1 MYWLLIGLGF
11 PPLTLFTIELYTVSP
26 PKWTITQKLSLCF
39 TLLLHS
45 SCFSGPGPPL
55 IWRRKWQPTPVW
67 TEEPGGLPSMGSHR
81 VRHDWH
87 DLAAAAASP
96 LTVIILD
103 KFIIFFPSHSN
114 TVQFSSV
121 AQSCLTL
128 CNPMDWNTPGLK
140 YSNEYSGLIS
150 FRIDWLDLLEV
161 QGTLKSPLQHHS
173 SKASV
178 LQHSAFFI
186 VQLLHPYMTTRKT
199 MALTRQ
205 TFVDKV
211 MSLLFNMLSRLVI
224 AFSLKSKHL
233 LISWL
238 QSLSAVI
245 LEPKKIKSLTV
256 STVSPTICHEVM
268 RPDAMILVFWML
280 RGFLFLFFFS
290 INLFVLIR
298 G

>member
-150 FRIDWLDLLEV
+150 FRMDWLEFPCSPRDSQESYPTP
-161 QGTLKSPLQHHS
+161 QFKSINS
-173 SKASV
+173 SV
-178 LQHSAFFI
+178 LSFLYVSFPTLTSIHAYWKNHSF
-186 VQLLHPYMTTRKT
+186 
-199 MALTRQ
+199 
-205 TFVDKV
+205 D
-211 MSLLFNMLSRLVI
+211 
-224 AFSLKSKHL
+224 
-233 LISWL
+233 
-238 QSLSAVI
+238 
-245 LEPKKIKSLTV
+245 
-256 STVSPTICHEVM
+256 
-268 RPDAMILVFWML
+268 
-280 RGFLFLFFFS
+280 
-290 INLFVLIR
+290 
-298 G
+298 